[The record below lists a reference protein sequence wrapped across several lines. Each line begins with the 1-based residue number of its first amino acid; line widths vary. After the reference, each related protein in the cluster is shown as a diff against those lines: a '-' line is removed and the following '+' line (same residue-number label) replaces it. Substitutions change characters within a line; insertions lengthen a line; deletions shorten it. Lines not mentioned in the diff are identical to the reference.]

1 MKTKW
6 MSALTLTGTV
16 VVAGCCCLCG
26 GGAHDKACTEPKA
39 TGLMTDQLV
48 SPANIGETPS
58 FSWRMCSPKEGA
70 AQQAYR
76 IMVKESSPNGQ
87 CVWDSGEVACGKSVA
102 VKYAG
107 TPLKSATK
115 YFWTV
120 AVKDEKGNWLKPSP
134 GFFETGLFK
143 KDDWNGSVWISAAD
157 AKVRGGDALKNG
169 HDHKVKQEAEDG
181 TACFVK
187 TVKNGKSVKEAYWT
201 VAGLGA
207 FEAYVNG
214 EPVSRKGCKA
224 VDGKLVRDYLKPGFT
239 HNGKTKYSFTYDV
252 THLMKTGE
260 ADANTF
266 AAQVSSGW
274 WRDKIVNFFGKKSA
288 FRAQLILRYA
298 DGTEKRIG
306 TDTTWLSA
314 TTGPVLRA
322 AIFDG
327 EDYDA
332 RVKTCWMKGKPCDKF
347 RASEVNTEFKG
358 ELFPM
363 RGAPIRL
370 RCDLAIAPAEMY
382 VWKGA
387 EGAKNAKAKDGEFG
401 KVKKLRSY
409 KDGDDIVVD
418 KDETL
423 VVDFAQNAAA
433 IPCFVFSAAEGV
445 TLKMRPAEM
454 LNDGNGAKKRGCDG
468 PEGSAY
474 FTNYRQARTTL
485 NYTFAG
491 TGEEKYRP
499 NFTFFGYRYVSITA
513 TGKVTIKK
521 LRSIPVTSI
530 PKWTETGCLET
541 GVKDINQLISN
552 VKWGQY
558 SNYLSVPTDCP
569 QRNERLG
576 WTADTQVFTEAA
588 TYNANVYG
596 FFMKWM
602 RDVRDTQHDDGSY
615 TGVAPLAQYGSERGH
630 QLGWSDAGIIVPYT
644 VWKQFG
650 DTRVVEESWES
661 MKRYMKL
668 LEDMKYTSPQAT
680 GHQWADWLS
689 YEKLESC
696 SGQAWEKGPDGKR
709 RVKADALKYWQY
721 LGCCYWLWDAR
732 MMVSMAE
739 AIGKKDDVAA
749 FRAMADRALKFL
761 REKFVDAKDG
771 MLLPVFR
778 DMQTPALFAL
788 KLGLLEKPDAV
799 AKTKAALLKNF
810 KDHGDCLQTGFLG
823 TSILMDTLTYDV
835 GAPEMAYTL
844 LLQHKNPS
852 WLYSVDQGATTI
864 WERWNS
870 YTKKDG
876 FGAAG
881 MNSFNHYA
889 YGAVLAWMYGTMAGI
904 QEDVSCPGFKHIILA
919 PVPDKRMGHVKA
931 CFRSPYG
938 PIKSAW
944 NYDAA
949 GKWTWTFTI
958 PANTTATVTVPGEQP
973 KEYVA
978 GTYTVT
984 K

>member
-1 MKTKW
+1 MRKVI
-6 MSALTLTGTV
+6 MPALALATGLL
-16 VVAGCCCLCG
+16 AGCCGWFCG
-26 GGAHDKACTEPKA
+26 SCETKT
-39 TGLMTDQLV
+39 TGLTTDQLV

-58 FSWRMCSPKEGA
+58 FSWRMCSEREGA
-70 AQQAYR
+70 AQTAYR
-76 IMVKESSPNGQ
+76 ILVKEGAPTGQ
-87 CVWDSGEVACGKSVA
+87 CVWDSGEVACGKSVG
-102 VKYAG
+102 VRYAG
-107 TPLKSATK
+107 TPLKSAMK
-115 YFWTV
+115 YFWQV
-120 AVKDEKGNWLKPSP
+120 AVKDEKGVWLAPAK

-143 KDDWNGSVWISAAD
+143 KDDWNGSVWISAVD
-157 AKVRGGDALKNG
+157 SKVRGGEAMKNG
-169 HDHKVKQEAEDG
+169 HDHRAKQEAEDG

-187 TVKNGKSVKEAYWT
+187 TLANAKDVKEAYWS

-224 VDGKLVRDYLKPGFT
+224 IGGKLVRDYLKPGFT

-252 THLMKTGE
+252 THLMKTGKSE
-260 ADANTF
+260 ANTF
-266 AAQVSSGW
+266 SAQVSSGW

-298 DGTEKRIG
+298 DGTEKRFG

-314 TTGPVLRA
+314 TTGPVIRA

-332 RVKTCWMKGKPCDKF
+332 RVKTCWMKGKKPCDKF

-363 RGAPIRL
+363 TGAPIRL

-387 EGAKNAKAKDGEFG
+387 EGAKDGEFG

-530 PKWTETGCLET
+530 PKWTETGCMET
-541 GVKDINQLISN
+541 GVKDVNQLISN

-602 RDVRDTQHDDGSY
+602 RDMRDTQHDDGSY

-630 QLGWSDAGIIVPYT
+630 QLGWADAGIIVPYT

-650 DTRVVEESWES
+650 DTRVVEANWES

-668 LEDMKYTSPQAT
+668 VEDMKYTSPQAT

-732 MMVSMAE
+732 MMVTMAE
-739 AIGKKDDVAA
+739 AIGKKDDAAA
-749 FRAMADRALKFL
+749 FRAMANRALSFL

-788 KLGLLEKPDAV
+788 KLGLLDKADAI
-799 AKTKAALLKNF
+799 AKTKSALLQNF

-876 FGAAG
+876 FGSAG

-904 QEDVSCPGFKHIILA
+904 QEDVACPGFKHIILA
-919 PVPDKRMGHVKA
+919 PVPDKRMGKVKA

-944 NYDAA
+944 CYDEA

-978 GTYTVT
+978 GTYTVV

>member
-1 MKTKW
+1 MRIKTVAV
-6 MSALTLTGTV
+6 ALVAGLL
-16 VVAGCCCLCG
+16 AGCCRCG
-26 GGAHDKACTEPKA
+26 GGGTCEETKVV
-39 TGLMTDQLV
+39 GLAVDHLV
-48 SPANIGETPS
+48 SPANIGAKPS
-58 FSWRMCSPKEGA
+58 FSWRMCSPRKGAAQASYRLMVMEGA
-70 AQQAYR
+70 A
-76 IMVKESSPNGQ
+76 KGP

-107 TPLKSATK
+107 TPLKSVTK
-115 YFWTV
+115 YFWKV
-120 AVKDEKGNWLKPSP
+120 LVKDENGFWLKPAC
-134 GFFETGLFK
+134 GFFETGLIK
-143 KDDWNGSVWISAAD
+143 KEEWKGSVWISAAD
-157 AKVRGGDALKNG
+157 SKVRPEGEKN
-169 HDHKVKQEAEDG
+169 KQEAEDG

-187 TVKNGKSVKEAYWT
+187 TLPNGGEVKEAYWV

-224 VDGKLVRDYLKPGFT
+224 AGGRLVRDFLKPGFT
-239 HNGKTKYSFTYDV
+239 HNLKTKYSFAYDV
-252 THLMKTGE
+252 THLMKTGK
-260 ADANTF
+260 ADSNTF
-266 AAQVSSGW
+266 SAQVSAGW
-274 WRDKIVNFFGKKSA
+274 WRDKIVNFHGKKSA
-288 FRAQLILRYA
+288 FRAQLVLRFA
-298 DGTEKRIG
+298 DGGEKRIG

-332 RVKTCWMKGKPCDKF
+332 RVKTEWMKGTPCNMF
-347 RASEVNTEFKG
+347 RASEVNTEFNG
-358 ELFPM
+358 DILPM
-363 RGAPIRL
+363 TGPTIRQ

-382 VWKGA
+382 VWKGI
-387 EGAKNAKAKDGEFG
+387 EGARDGEFG
-401 KVKKLRSY
+401 KVTKLRSY

-433 IPCFVFSAAEGV
+433 VPCFVFSAAAGV

-474 FTNYRQARTTL
+474 FTNYRRARTTL

-530 PKWTETGCLET
+530 PKWAETGCMET
-541 GVKDINQLISN
+541 GVKDVNQLISN

-588 TYNANVYG
+588 SYNANVYG
-596 FFMKWM
+596 FLAKWL

-615 TGVAPLAQYGSERGH
+615 TGVAPTAQYGSERGH
-630 QLGWSDAGIIVPYT
+630 QLGWADAGIIVPYT
-644 VWKQFG
+644 IWKQFG
-650 DTRVVEESWES
+650 DTRVLEDGWES
-661 MKRYMKL
+661 MKRYMAL
-668 LEDMKYTSPQAT
+668 LEDMKFTSPQAT

-696 SGQAWEKGPDGKR
+696 SGQAWEKGPNGKR

-732 MMVSMAE
+732 MMVTMAE
-739 AIGKKDDVAA
+739 AIGKKDDAAA
-749 FRAMADRALKFL
+749 FRAMANRALSFL

-788 KLGLLEKPDAV
+788 KLGLLEGDAV
-799 AKTKAALLKNF
+799 AKTKEALLKNF
-810 KDHGDCLQTGFLG
+810 RDHGDCLQTGFLG

-876 FGAAG
+876 FGSAG

-904 QEDVSCPGFKHIILA
+904 QEDVACPGFKHIILA
-919 PVPDKRMGHVKA
+919 PVPDKRMGKVKA

-944 NYDAA
+944 HYDET

>member
-1 MKTKW
+1 MQKTL
-6 MSALTLTGTV
+6 MPALALATGLL
-16 VVAGCCCLCG
+16 AGCCGGLCG
-26 GGAHDKACTEPKA
+26 VGSCNEPKA
-39 TGLMTDQLV
+39 TGLTTDHLV
-48 SPANIGETPS
+48 SPANVGEAPS
-58 FSWRMCSPKEGA
+58 FGWRMCSPRQGA

-76 IMVKESSPNGQ
+76 LTVKEGSPNGQ
-87 CVWDSGEVACGKSVA
+87 CVWDSGEVACGKSVG
-102 VKYAG
+102 VRYAG

-120 AVKDEKGNWLKPSP
+120 TVKDETGAWLKPGC

-157 AKVRGGDALKNG
+157 AKVRDGEALTNG
-169 HDHKVKQEAEDG
+169 HNHKVKQEAEDG

-187 TVKNGKSVKEAYWT
+187 TIPNGKAVKEAYWT

-224 VDGKLVRDYLKPGFT
+224 AGGKLVRDFLKPGFT

-260 ADANTF
+260 SDANTF
-266 AAQVSSGW
+266 AAQVSAGW

-298 DGTEKRIG
+298 DGTEKKIG
-306 TDTTWLSA
+306 TDTSWLSA

-370 RCDLAIAPAEMY
+370 RCDLALAPAEMY
-382 VWKGA
+382 VWKDF
-387 EGAKNAKAKDGEFG
+387 EGAKDGEFG
-401 KVKKLRSY
+401 KVKKLRCY

-418 KDETL
+418 KGETL

-433 IPCFVFSAAEGV
+433 IPCFTFAAAEGV
-445 TLKMRPAEM
+445 TLTMRPAEM

-491 TGEEKYRP
+491 TGDETYRP

-530 PKWTETGCLET
+530 PKWSETGCLET

-588 TYNANVYG
+588 SYNADVYG
-596 FFMKWM
+596 FFLKWM

-630 QLGWSDAGIIVPYT
+630 QLGWADAGIIVPYT
-644 VWKQFG
+644 MWKQFG
-650 DTRVVEESWES
+650 DTRVVEESWDS
-661 MKRYMKL
+661 MKRYMTL

-696 SGQAWEKGPDGKR
+696 SGAAWEKGPDGKR

-721 LGCCYWLWDAR
+721 LGCSYWLWDAR
-732 MMVSMAE
+732 MMTTMAE
-739 AIGKKDDVAA
+739 AIGKKNDAA
-749 FRAMADRALKFL
+749 AYRAMAGRALTFL
-761 REKFVDAKDG
+761 RAKFVDAKDG

-788 KLGLLEKPDAV
+788 KLGLLEKPDAI
-799 AKTKAALLKNF
+799 AKTKAALLQNF

-876 FGAAG
+876 FGSAG

-904 QEDVSCPGFKHIILA
+904 QEDVACPGFKHVILA
-919 PVPDKRMGHVKA
+919 PVPDKRMGKVKA

-944 NYDAA
+944 SYDDA

-958 PANTTATVTVPGEQP
+958 PANVTATVTVPGEQP

-978 GTYTVT
+978 GTYTVV

>member
-1 MKTKW
+1 MKKKF
-6 MSALTLTGTV
+6 MPALVLATGML
-16 VVAGCCCLCG
+16 AGCCGSGLCG
-26 GGAHDKACTEPKA
+26 GGSCGEPKA
-39 TGLMTDQLV
+39 TGLTTDHLV
-48 SPANIGETPS
+48 SPANVGETPS

-76 IMVKESSPNGQ
+76 LMVREGSPNGQ
-87 CVWDSGEVACGKSVA
+87 CVWDSGEVACGKSVG

-115 YFWTV
+115 YFWSV
-120 AVKDEKGNWLKPSP
+120 SIKDESGAWLKPVP

-157 AKVRGGDALKNG
+157 AKVRSDPQAHGKG
-169 HDHKVKQEAEDG
+169 KQEAEDG

-187 TVKNGKSVKEAYWT
+187 TIPNGKTVKEAYWT

-224 VDGKLVRDYLKPGFT
+224 VGGKLVRDYLKPGFT

-252 THLMKTGE
+252 THLMKTSE

-266 AAQVSSGW
+266 AAQVSAGW

-298 DGTEKRIG
+298 DGTEKKIG

-314 TTGPVLRA
+314 TTGPVVRA

-370 RCDLAIAPAEMY
+370 RCDLALAPAEMY
-382 VWKGA
+382 VWKGF
-387 EGAKNAKAKDGEFG
+387 EGAKDGEFG

-409 KDGDDIVVD
+409 KDGDDVVVD

-445 TLKMRPAEM
+445 TLTMRPAEM

-602 RDVRDTQHDDGSY
+602 RDMRDTQHDDGSY
-615 TGVAPLAQYGSERGH
+615 TGVAPMAQYGSERGH
-630 QLGWSDAGIIVPYT
+630 QLGWADAGIIVPYT

-650 DTRVVEESWES
+650 DTRVVEENWES

-689 YEKLESC
+689 YEKLETC
-696 SGQAWEKGPDGKR
+696 GGLHVEKGPDGKR
-709 RVKADALKYWQY
+709 RIKADALKYWQY
-721 LGCCYWLWDAR
+721 LGCSYWLWDAR
-732 MMVSMAE
+732 MMATMAD
-739 AIGKKDDVAA
+739 AIGKKDDAA
-749 FRAMADRALKFL
+749 AYRAMADRALKFL
-761 REKFVDAKDG
+761 RENFVDAKDG

-788 KLGLLEKPDAV
+788 KLGLLEKPEAI

-835 GAPEMAYTL
+835 GAPDMAYTL

-876 FGAAG
+876 FGSAG

-904 QEDVSCPGFKHIILA
+904 QEDVACPGFKHIILA
-919 PVPDKRMGHVKA
+919 PMPDKRMGHVKA

-944 NYDAA
+944 NYDDA

>member
-1 MKTKW
+1 MTMRQIK
-6 MSALTLTGTV
+6 LTAIAAMAGL
-16 VVAGCCCLCG
+16 VAGCCQRAG
-26 GGAHDKACTEPKA
+26 EGACDEPKA
-39 TGLMTDQLV
+39 AGFVTDQLV
-48 SPANIGETPS
+48 SPANVGAAPS
-58 FSWRMCSPKEGA
+58 FGWTMCSSRQGA
-70 AQQAYR
+70 AQAAYR
-76 IMVKESSPNGQ
+76 ITVNEGSPKGP
-87 CVWDSGEVACGKSVA
+87 CVWDSGEVACGKSVG

-107 TPLKSATK
+107 APLKSAMK
-115 YFWTV
+115 YFWQV
-120 AVKDEKGNWLKPSP
+120 AVKDETGAWLKPGR

-157 AKVRGGDALKNG
+157 AKVRSDPQAHGRG
-169 HDHKVKQEAEDG
+169 KQEAEDG

-187 TVKNGKSVKEAYWT
+187 TIANGNDVKEAYWT

-224 VDGKLVRDYLKPGFT
+224 AGGKLVRDFLKPGFT

-252 THLMKTGE
+252 THLMKTGK

-266 AAQVSSGW
+266 AAQVSAGW
-274 WRDKIVNFFGKKSA
+274 WRDKIVNFFGRKSA

-298 DGTEKRIG
+298 DGTEKRVG

-332 RVKTCWMKGKPCDKF
+332 RVKTDWMTSRGGGLPSSF

-358 ELFPM
+358 ELLPM
-363 RGAPIRL
+363 VGAPIRL
-370 RCDLAIAPAEMY
+370 RCDLALAPAEMY
-382 VWKGA
+382 VWKGV
-387 EGAKNAKAKDGEFG
+387 EGAKDGEFG
-401 KVKKLRSY
+401 KVVKLRSY
-409 KDGDDIVVD
+409 KDGDEIVVD

-433 IPCFVFSAAEGV
+433 VPCFKFAAAGGV
-445 TLKMRPAEM
+445 TLTMRPAEM

-474 FTNYRQARTTL
+474 FTNYRKARTTL

-491 TGEEKYRP
+491 TGDETYRP
-499 NFTFFGYRYVSITA
+499 GFTFFGYRYVSITA
-513 TGKVTIKK
+513 TGRVTIKK

-530 PKWTETGCLET
+530 PKWSETGCLET
-541 GVKDINQLISN
+541 GVKDVNQLISN

-576 WTADTQVFTEAA
+576 WTADTQVFAEAA
-588 TYNANVYG
+588 SYNANVYG
-596 FFMKWM
+596 FLAKWM

-615 TGVAPLAQYGSERGH
+615 TGVAPLAQYGGLGH
-630 QLGWSDAGIIVPYT
+630 QLGWADAGIIVPYT
-644 VWKQFG
+644 IWKQFG
-650 DTRVVEESWES
+650 DVRVLEESWES
-661 MKRYMKL
+661 MKRYMAL
-668 LEDMKYTSPQAT
+668 LEDMKFASPEAK

-696 SGQAWEKGPDGKR
+696 GGGAYEKGPDGKR
-709 RVKADALKYWQY
+709 RVRNDALTYWQY

-732 MMVSMAE
+732 MMTTMAE
-739 AIGKKDDVAA
+739 SLGKKDDAA
-749 FRAMADRALKFL
+749 EFRAMANRARMFL
-761 REKFVDAKDG
+761 VDKFVDARDG

-778 DMQTPALFAL
+778 DMQTPALFAI
-788 KLGLLEKPDAV
+788 KLGLLEGDAL
-799 AKTKAALLKNF
+799 AKTKSALLKNF

-876 FGAAG
+876 FGSAG

-889 YGAVLAWMYGTMAGI
+889 YGAVLAWMYGSMAGI
-904 QEDVSCPGFKHIILA
+904 REDVANPGFKHIILA
-919 PVPDKRMGHVKA
+919 PLPDRRMGKVKA

-938 PIKSAW
+938 RIKSAW
-944 NYDAA
+944 HYDDA
-949 GKWTWTFTI
+949 GKWVWTFTI

-978 GTYTVT
+978 GTYTVV